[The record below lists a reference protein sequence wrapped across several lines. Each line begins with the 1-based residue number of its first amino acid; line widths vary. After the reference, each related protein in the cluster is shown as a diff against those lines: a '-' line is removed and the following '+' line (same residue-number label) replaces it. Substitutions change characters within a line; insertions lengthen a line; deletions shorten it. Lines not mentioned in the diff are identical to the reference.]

1 MKTATPVV
9 SMTLETAEIGSVG
22 TGMGAVKRRQIAFIA
37 TLGALVLLWPWLLGP
52 LVAADH
58 IDGPVTVA
66 HPVADIS
73 DLYAFPNP
81 ETPGRLILGLAVH
94 PLVARDGH
102 FSDKVN
108 YNLIV
113 RKAVIAGTGL
123 EASFDTTDEFRFSCT
138 FETPHDSGHSVNC
151 AGPSGS
157 SVRAEVDDTGGGE
170 SSSGLRVFAGRRS
183 DSFFF
188 NLKFSQRVN
197 SGALIPPKDS
207 NVMEDMNALA
217 IVLDIDVAKV
227 FGPDAGS
234 LFAVAAET
242 TTKDSGAS
250 QLRRIDRLGRPE
262 MTNVWMVPQGD
273 QQELRDLYNKE
284 EPFNVSKEK
293 IGLYRTRLL
302 SRLAFYDDIDGNKD
316 WPPDWAHVLIE
327 LLLNDFLVVDIS
339 KPFTRDTYFG
349 FEYSILRSE
358 PHTRCG
364 GRTPDDDVMDV
375 IYTLLINGG
384 HGRQVRDGVD
394 EPTRLIGDSFPY
406 LPEPNN
412 GIFAA
417 VKAWF
422 ARRAVK

>member
-1 MKTATPVV
+1 MSERPASP
-9 SMTLETAEIGSVG
+9 E
-22 TGMGAVKRRQIAFIA
+22 
-37 TLGALVLLWPWLLGP
+37 P
-52 LVAADH
+52 
-58 IDGPVTVA
+58 
-66 HPVADIS
+66 
-73 DLYAFPNP
+73 DLA
-81 ETPGRLILGLAVH
+81 
-94 PLVARDGH
+94 
-102 FSDKVN
+102 
-108 YNLIV
+108 
-113 RKAVIAGTGL
+113 
-123 EASFDTTDEFRFSCT
+123 ASFDTADEFRFSCT
-138 FETPHDSGHSVNC
+138 FETPHDDSGHSVNC

-157 SVRAEVDDTGGGE
+157 SVRAAVDDTGGGE

-188 NLKFSQRVN
+188 NLKFSQAVDRGV
-197 SGALIPPKDS
+197 LMPPKDS
-207 NVMEDMNALA
+207 NIMEDMNALT
-217 IVLDIDVAKV
+217 IVLDIDVAAV

-234 LFAVAAET
+234 VFAVAAET

-250 QLRRIDRLGRPE
+250 QLRRVDRLGRPE
-262 MTNVWMVPQGD
+262 MTNVWMAPQGD

-284 EPFNVSKEK
+284 EPFNVSKEN

-316 WPPDWAHVLIE
+316 WPRDWSHVLIE
-327 LLLNDFLVVDIS
+327 MLLNDFLVVDIS

-349 FEYSILRSE
+349 IEYSILRSE

-384 HGRQVRDGVD
+384 HGRQVRDGV
-394 EPTRLIGDSFPY
+394 EQPTRLMEDRFPY
-406 LPEPNN
+406 FPEPNN

-422 ARRAVK
+422 ARRAVVK